1 MIEDVVDQDRA
12 ADPVVVDVADPVEHE
27 AGDYTFL
34 VDAVRRLLAEG
45 HKRIVLDVTRVLHG
59 DSVLL
64 GAIMQAYTSAV
75 RQGASLKLQH
85 VNKRFAVLLSVTK
98 LDSVLVKED

>member
-1 MIEDVVDQDRA
+1 M
-12 ADPVVVDVADPVEHE
+12 DVADPVEHE

-34 VDAVRRLLAEG
+34 IDAVRRLVADG
-45 HKRIVLDVTRVLHG
+45 HKRIVLNVTRVNHG

-75 RQGASLKLQH
+75 RQGATLRLQH
-85 VNKRFAVLLSVTK
+85 VNKRFGQLLSVTK
-98 LDSVLVKED
+98 LDTVLVRED

>member
-1 MIEDVVDQDRA
+1 MENQDA
-12 ADPVVVDVADPVEHE
+12 AANPVVVDVASPIEHE
-27 AGDYTFL
+27 GGDYSLF
-34 VDAVRRLLAEG
+34 VEQIRRLLADG
-45 HKRIVLDVTRVLHG
+45 NKRILLNVAQVSHG

-85 VNKRFAVLLSVTK
+85 VSKRFAVLLSVTK
-98 LDSVLVKED
+98 LDSVLEVEDTN

>member
-1 MIEDVVDQDRA
+1 M
-12 ADPVVVDVADPVEHE
+12 DVADPVEHE
-27 AGDYTFL
+27 AGEYTVL
-34 VDAVRRLLAEG
+34 IDAVRRLVAEG
-45 HKRIVLDVTRVLHG
+45 HKHIVLNVSRVNHG

-85 VNKRFAVLLSVTK
+85 VNKRFGQLLSVTK
-98 LDSVLVKED
+98 LDSVLERED